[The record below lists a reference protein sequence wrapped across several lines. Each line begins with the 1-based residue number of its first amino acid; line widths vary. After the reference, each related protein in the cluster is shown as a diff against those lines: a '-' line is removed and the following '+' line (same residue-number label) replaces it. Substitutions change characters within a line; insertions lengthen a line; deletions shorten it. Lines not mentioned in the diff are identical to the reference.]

1 MKRWGAYCV
10 ISNFIFAGLVIA
22 DEAETKGGL
31 KIVSDDGNFSAE
43 LGGRIH
49 FDTYIFDKDLKDPV
63 NTTDFRRARLSMKGK
78 LWKWEYK
85 LERDFASD
93 GTGGLRDV
101 YLATKFFNGKLTIG
115 NFKPSRS
122 INELTSSN
130 EIILMEYA
138 FTSAAGIYDGR
149 GRQQGIGWRTHWSCH
164 TLGLNLFNL
173 RNPGDPRNSGFGA
186 AARLTWAPINDDN
199 STVHLG
205 VSRSFEKANQASL
218 DIIAEVAYAGRRG
231 PDQLIAISPGGS
243 EYFFG
248 EFGDDEFFLGDSGGR
263 VNITGFELAATYGP
277 LFGQAEYAFG
287 HFTGGLYLSELIFE
301 ELYGAPPNFFCDPI
315 TGCFIGGQ
323 DVHAWYIMGSWA
335 ITGQH
340 KPYDA
345 KTGIFKS
352 IKPSPPEGAWEIAA
366 RYNTIENR
374 DFRQLR
380 ASNFTF
386 GVNYYFNP
394 KVRVMMNI
402 TLGDDDFTGDKT
414 NQFAV
419 RLQGAW

>member
-1 MKRWGAYCV
+1 MKYWGACCAT
-10 ISNFIFAGLVIA
+10 SIFLFYFPAIA

-31 KIVSDDGNFSAE
+31 KIVSDDGNFSAQ

-49 FDTYIFDKDLKDPV
+49 FDTYIFDKDLEDPV
-63 NTTDFRRARLSMKGK
+63 NTTDFRRVRLSMKGK
-78 LWKWEYK
+78 IWKWNYK

-101 YLATKFFNGKLTIG
+101 YLATKFYTGKLTIG

-130 EIILMEYA
+130 DLVLMERA
-138 FTSAAGIYDGR
+138 FTSAAGIYSGR
-149 GRQQGIGWRTHWSCH
+149 GRQQGIDWHKHWCCH
-164 TLGLNLFNL
+164 TFGFTLFNL
-173 RNPGDPRNSGFGA
+173 RDPGDPRNSGVGA
-186 AARLTWAPINDDN
+186 ATRLTWAPINDVL

-205 VSRSFEKANQASL
+205 VYRSYEKANQDSP
-218 DIIAEVAYAGRRG
+218 DITAEVAYAGRRG
-231 PDQLIAISPGGS
+231 PEQLIAITPGGS
-243 EYFFG
+243 DNFFG
-248 EFGDDEFFLGDSGGR
+248 EFGDDEFFLGDGGGR
-263 VNITGFELAATYGP
+263 VNTTGFELAATYGP
-277 LFGQAEYAFG
+277 LFGQAEYAYG
-287 HFTGGLYLSELIFE
+287 HFTGKIYLSELTYE
-301 ELYGAPPNFFCDPI
+301 EFFGLPPSFFCDPI
-315 TGCFIGGQ
+315 SGCFIGGQ

-340 KPYDA
+340 KPYDS
-345 KTGIFKS
+345 KLGVFKS
-352 IKPSPPEGAWEIAA
+352 IKPSPPEGAWEVAA
-366 RYNTIENR
+366 RYTAIENR

-414 NQFAV
+414 NQFAI
-419 RLQGAW
+419 RLQGVW